1 MTVCTVQKEG
11 LRKERVLHINII
23 IFLFFQIYNILM
35 FWEIKCLF
43 HIAFCWLFQKYFS
56 KVSNVNVTNLSIIN
70 FQYDFLDM
78 YLSDTDLKDF
88 LKG

>member
-1 MTVCTVQKEG
+1 MLIPYC
-11 LRKERVLHINII
+11 
-23 IFLFFQIYNILM
+23 IL
-35 FWEIKCLF
+35 L
-43 HIAFCWLFQKYFS
+43 AFS